1 MERRLQGFGALY
13 DREKEGASA
22 AGGSLVSRG
31 NPTLVAKITSRDLAF
46 QRNHRQRLK
55 EAL

>member
-1 MERRLQGFGALY
+1 MERGLQGFGALY
-13 DREKEGASA
+13 DREKEGASV

-31 NPTLVAKITSRDLAF
+31 NPTLVADITSRDLAF